1 MGVSAATPR
10 WYVLAF
16 RSFQRPD
23 AFAALAALALG
34 FFLVGLALA
43 VAFPLVALISGGSTA
58 LKRLLDI
65 RSRHSRA

>member
-1 MGVSAATPR
+1 MGVPAATPR

-16 RSFQRPD
+16 RSLQRPD
-23 AFAALAALALG
+23 AFAALALG

-65 RSRHSRA
+65 GSRHSRA